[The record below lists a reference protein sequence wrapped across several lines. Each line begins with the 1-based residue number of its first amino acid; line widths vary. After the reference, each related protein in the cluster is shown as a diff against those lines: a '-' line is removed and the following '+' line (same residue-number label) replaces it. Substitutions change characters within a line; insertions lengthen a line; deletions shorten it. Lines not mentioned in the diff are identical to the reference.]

1 MNSEITDYEII
12 STHDINELKQ
22 NIRTLLGQ
30 GWKLYGDLQI
40 IATVTESEYVA
51 SPLFTQA
58 MVKAKLQNSYQTHV
72 SYSKRFDTI
81 KRGYA

>member
-12 STHDINELKQ
+12 STHDINELKMLVK
-22 NIRTLLGQ
+22 TLLGQ

-40 IATVTESEYVA
+40 VSAVSEAEYVA

-58 MVKAKLQNSYQTHV
+58 MVKAKL
-72 SYSKRFDTI
+72 
-81 KRGYA
+81 